1 MHTVKTFAL
10 AFALIA
16 AAGSAAASESTSQ
29 VIRSQA
35 PQGITQSFYG
45 CIDKAGSDQG
55 ALGNCINAE
64 KARQDGR
71 LNASYKAL
79 TAKLSGK
86 AKENLVAAERS
97 WLALQKASN
106 TFEASLY
113 PDETVAD
120 LQVAQSEVFRLCERA
135 NALDKYLAVANDL

>member
-1 MHTVKTFAL
+1 MHMVKTLALSFAL
-10 AFALIA
+10 VGFAA
-16 AAGSAAASESTSQ
+16 TASAAESTSQ

-35 PQGITQSFYG
+35 PQGITQSFYA
-45 CIDKAGSDQG
+45 CVDKAGSDQG

-71 LNASYKAL
+71 LNTTYKAL
-79 TAKLSGK
+79 TSKLSGK
-86 AKENLVAAERS
+86 ARENLVAAERS
-97 WLALQKASN
+97 WLALQQASN

-113 PDETVAD
+113 PDETIAD

-135 NALDKYLAVANDL
+135 NALDKYLMVANDL

>member
-1 MHTVKTFAL
+1 MHMVKTL
-10 AFALIA
+10 AFSLALVGFATA
-16 AAGSAAASESTSQ
+16 ATAAESTSQ

-35 PQGITQSFYG
+35 PQGITQTFYG
-45 CIDKAGSDQG
+45 CVDKAGSDQG

-71 LNASYKAL
+71 LNATYKTL

-86 AKENLVAAERS
+86 AKDNLVAAQRS

-106 TFEASLY
+106 VFEVSLY
-113 PDETVAD
+113 PDETIAD
-120 LQVAQSEVFRLCERA
+120 LQVAQSETFRLCERA
-135 NALDKYLAVANDL
+135 NVLDKYLVVANDL